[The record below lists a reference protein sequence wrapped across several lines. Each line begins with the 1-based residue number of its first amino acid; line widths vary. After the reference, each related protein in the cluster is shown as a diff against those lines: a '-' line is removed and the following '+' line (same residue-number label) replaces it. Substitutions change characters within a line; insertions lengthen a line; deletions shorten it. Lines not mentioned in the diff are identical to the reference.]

1 MNSIFDGIG
10 LSLSMFSKSH
20 KINILESPIST
31 ITSAGHWFF
40 ATRKSVEEYVPGILK
55 KLTFEN
61 LIKKAVTWIDSADSL
76 AMLLYFVLAF
86 TANPWIAIVATF
98 LFHLWWYFSKSAF
111 VNISF
116 TPVLSVLGNEFVQL
130 LVAGVALSYL
140 GMSGMYL
147 ALAFGVLY
155 FFLFKIGILR
165 RLWDKLERNRDGNK
179 LPLNDRVLKMLLIRY
194 SIHEDIAPEEIR
206 KLEKHVQDAV
216 IEFNSKKKK

>member
-1 MNSIFDGIG
+1 
-10 LSLSMFSKSH
+10 MFSKSH
-20 KINILESPIST
+20 RINILESPIST

-40 ATRKSVEEYVPGILK
+40 ATRKSVEEYVPGILER
-55 KLTFEN
+55 LSFEE
-61 LIKKAVTWIDSADSL
+61 LIKKAVIWIDSADSL
-76 AMLLYFVLAF
+76 AMLLYFIMAF
-86 TANPWIAIVATF
+86 TVNPWIAIITTF
-98 LFHLWWYFSKSAF
+98 VFHISWYFSKSAF
-111 VNISF
+111 VNIPL
-116 TPVLSVLGNEFVQL
+116 TPVLRLLGNEFVQL

-147 ALAFGVLY
+147 SLAFGILY

-165 RLWDKLERNRDGNK
+165 RLWDKLYRNKDREK

-194 SIHEDIAPEEIR
+194 SIYEDIAPEEIQ

>member
-1 MNSIFDGIG
+1 M
-10 LSLSMFSKSH
+10 
-20 KINILESPIST
+20 
-31 ITSAGHWFF
+31 
-40 ATRKSVEEYVPGILK
+40 PGILK
-55 KLTFEN
+55 KLSFEE

-86 TANPWIAIVATF
+86 TVNPWIAIVGTF
-98 LFHLWWYFSKSAF
+98 VFHLWWYFNKSAF
-111 VNISF
+111 VNISL
-116 TPVLSVLGNEFVQL
+116 TPVLSILGNDFLQL

-147 ALAFGVLY
+147 LLAFGVLY

-165 RLWDKLERNRDGNK
+165 RLWDKIDRNRDGDK

-194 SIHEDIAPEEIR
+194 SIHEDIAPEEIQ
-206 KLEKHVQDAV
+206 KLEKHVQEAV

>member
-1 MNSIFDGIG
+1 
-10 LSLSMFSKSH
+10 MFSKSH
-20 KINILESPIST
+20 RINILESPIST

-40 ATRKSVEEYVPGILK
+40 ATRKSVEDYVPGILK
-55 KLTFEN
+55 KLSFEN

-76 AMLLYFVLAF
+76 AMLLYFVLVF
-86 TANPWIAIVATF
+86 TVEPWIAIVVTF
-98 LFHLWWYFSKSAF
+98 IFHIGWYFSKSAF
-111 VNISF
+111 VNITL
-116 TPVLSVLGNEFVQL
+116 TPVLSVLGNDFLQL

-140 GMSGMYL
+140 GISGMYL

-165 RLWDKLERNRDGNK
+165 RLWDKLYQNKDKEK

-194 SIHEDIAPEEIR
+194 SIHEDIAPEEI
-206 KLEKHVQDAV
+206 KTLEKHVQDAV

>member
-1 MNSIFDGIG
+1 
-10 LSLSMFSKSH
+10 MFSKSH

-55 KLTFEN
+55 KLTFEG

-76 AMLLYFVLAF
+76 AMLLYVVLAF
-86 TANPWIAIVATF
+86 TVNPWIAIVATF
-98 LFHLWWYFSKSAF
+98 LFHVWWYFSKSAF
-111 VNISF
+111 VNITL
-116 TPVLSVLGNEFVQL
+116 TPVLSVLSNEFIQL

-147 ALAFGVLY
+147 SLAFGILY
-155 FFLFKIGILR
+155 FFLFKIGMLR
-165 RLWDKLERNRDGNK
+165 RLWDKLDRNRDGDK

-194 SIHEDIAPEEIR
+194 SIYEDIAPEEIK

>member
-1 MNSIFDGIG
+1 
-10 LSLSMFSKSH
+10 MFSKSH

-55 KLTFEN
+55 KLTFEE
-61 LIKKAVTWIDSADSL
+61 LIRKAVIWIDSADSL
-76 AMLLYFVLAF
+76 AMLLYFLLAF
-86 TANPWIAIVATF
+86 TVTPWIAIVGTF
-98 LFHLWWYFSKSAF
+98 VFHVWWYFSKSAF
-111 VNISF
+111 VNITL
-116 TPVLSVLGNEFVQL
+116 TPVLNVLGNDFIQL
-130 LVAGVALSYL
+130 LVAGVALSFM

-147 ALAFGVLY
+147 LLAFGVLY

-165 RLWDKLERNRDGNK
+165 RLWDKLDNNRDK

-194 SIHEDIAPEEIR
+194 SIHEDIAPEEIKR
-206 KLEKHVQDAV
+206 LEKHVQDAV